1 MSTSQWRSEKI
12 VNPTRHTMPLGA
24 VPRRH
29 FDLFLSV
36 VLLLL
41 NFSDARVVGGELPR
55 TNLAVYQSLAR
66 DLAVKM
72 GEKIRPGDSL
82 AIDLVVRPAEQAWIV
97 EGALTDGLRSTGKKV
112 VAQDGDISAECSVS
126 TMTVMYEEGRKVS
139 LFGERVVDRVVDL
152 RIRALIADRR
162 SGQIYSSAEFGGAA
176 RDTIPVSAIP
186 RLEDVSVPV
195 TRGEVPT
202 EGFFSW
208 FAEPFIV
215 IGAVAVSVLLL
226 FHVRS

>member
-1 MSTSQWRSEKI
+1 M
-12 VNPTRHTMPLGA
+12 NPTRHTLPQGA
-24 VPRRH
+24 VPHRH
-29 FDLFLSV
+29 YDLFLSV
-36 VLLLL
+36 VCLLFIPSQTLIE
-41 NFSDARVVGGELPR
+41 GGELPR
-55 TNLAVYQSLAR
+55 TNIAVYQSLAR
-66 DLAVKM
+66 ELAVKM
-72 GEKIRPGDSL
+72 GAKIQPGDSL
-82 AIDLVVRPAEQAWIV
+82 AVDLVIRPAERAWIV

-112 VAQDGDISAECSVS
+112 VSRDGDVSAECSVS
-126 TMTVMYEEGRKVS
+126 TMTVMYEEGRRAS

-152 RIRALIADRR
+152 RIQTLIADRK
-162 SGQIYSSAEFGGAA
+162 SGQIYSSEEFGVAA

-186 RLEDVSVPV
+186 RLEDLSVPV

-215 IGAVAVSVLLL
+215 LGAVAVSVLLL